1 MSDRHVA
8 KHEDYVEPELLDPGG
23 GPAPGGRDFH
33 APPPARLGL
42 LTRLKFLAAG
52 LLAFTAFGLFALGAL
67 LTSTVIGAVV
77 GIPLILAGAA
87 LFFLLFKLLA
97 LGAGRSFTIRRF

>member
-1 MSDRHVA
+1 MSDRRVA
-8 KHEDYVEPELLDPGG
+8 RHEDYVEPELLNPGG

-33 APPPARLGL
+33 SPPPAGPGL

-52 LLAFTAFGLFALGAL
+52 LLAFAAFGLFALGAL
-67 LTSTVIGAVV
+67 LTSTVIGALV

-87 LFFLLFKLLA
+87 LFFLLFKILT
-97 LGAGRSFTIRRF
+97 LGSRSSFIIRRF

>member
-1 MSDRHVA
+1 MSDRRVTR
-8 KHEDYVEPELLDPGG
+8 HEDYVEPELLNPGG

-33 APPPARLGL
+33 SPPPAGPGL

-52 LLAFTAFGLFALGAL
+52 LLAFAAFGLFALGAL
-67 LTSTVIGAVV
+67 LTSTVIGALV

-87 LFFLLFKLLA
+87 LFFLLFKLLT
-97 LGAGRSFTIRRF
+97 LGSRSSFIIRRF